1 MHLNVEMEPTI
12 STPLNSKEYFV
23 LLHPVQNSPD
33 NHKRRAA
40 VEQGLTCWTKVVGRR
55 WLRKAEQSSQCGD
68 ETHDLKG
75 AKF

>member
-1 MHLNVEMEPTI
+1 MA
-12 STPLNSKEYFV
+12 LNSKEDFV

-40 VEQGLTCWTKVVGRR
+40 VEQGLVGRTKVAGRR
-55 WLRKAEQSSQCGD
+55 WLGKAEQSSQCGD
-68 ETHDLKG
+68 ETHDLNA